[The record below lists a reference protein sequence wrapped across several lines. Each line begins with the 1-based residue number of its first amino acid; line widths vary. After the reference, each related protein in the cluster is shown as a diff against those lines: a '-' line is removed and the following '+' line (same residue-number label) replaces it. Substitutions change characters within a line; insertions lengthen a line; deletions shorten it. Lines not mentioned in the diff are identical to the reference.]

1 MQSCLRHGAGNSS
14 HAPGTEADKDA
25 HILTIVPLLW
35 VLWGTFPQD
44 PGLKVWLQT
53 DLS

>member
-1 MQSCLRHGAGNSS
+1 M
-14 HAPGTEADKDA
+14 EADGDA
-25 HILTIVPLLW
+25 HILTIVPLLC

-53 DLS
+53 DLSLGPLWEAALPNVACLW